1 MIRRPPRSTRTD
13 TLFPYTTLFR
23 SLARAQRLALRQ
35 QEVAGEAGLHLH
47 HVAHLAELLDSLQ
60 QDHVHFNPPGPN
72 PATHRAV
79 GVRPI
84 VRSVRGWPRRSPA
97 NRGTAATYRIARAEA
112 EIGRA
117 NVRTTVTNANTVNR
131 LLLEK

>member
-1 MIRRPPRSTRTD
+1 MGISYWSSD
-13 TLFPYTTLFR
+13 VCSSDL
-23 SLARAQRLALRQ
+23 
-35 QEVAGEAGLHLH
+35 LH

-112 EIGRA
+112 VPPRSAEDRKSTSLYSSHSCA
-117 NVRTTVTNANTVNR
+117 SRMPYSA
-131 LLLEK
+131 